1 MLIPRFTL
9 RWLLGLITV
18 SALVSLVLSYAV
30 RGRAWALGITAG
42 LWCLVF
48 VALLYVAAFLVAWLI
63 ANLKSALRPVAAA
76 TLPLRAAGENPFAP
90 SLPPS
95 SPTTDTPPAMTG

>member
-9 RWLLGLITV
+9 RWLLSLITV

-42 LWCLVF
+42 LWCLAF
-48 VALLYVAAFLVAWLI
+48 VAMFYVMAFLVGWLI
-63 ANLKSALRPVAAA
+63 ANLRAALRPA
-76 TLPLRAAGENPFAP
+76 TGPPFLQSFGGENPF
-90 SLPPS
+90 
-95 SPTTDTPPAMTG
+95 SPDIPTASGTADTPPAMTG